1 MCDNFPFFETNFRLV
16 LMKLNNIAALVTLA
30 MIANSC
36 GEKKSSDT
44 ESPVDSMAISYSIL
58 KTLPHHTDA
67 FTEGL
72 TIHNNKIY
80 ESTGQNGKSWV
91 AEVDPGSGNHDKKI
105 ILSDSYF
112 GEGMTILNNK
122 LYYLTWQTKIGFI
135 YDART
140 YKQIGEFNYNTEGWG
155 LTHNDKEL
163 IMSDGTDKIYF
174 LDSAKLTV
182 TRTISVTDNG
192 TRVKNLNEL
201 EFANGYLFANVYET
215 SRIVKID
222 PSTGKVVGRL
232 DLTTIVEEIKRMYQN
247 TAELN
252 GIAYDKNSNAF
263 LVTGKLWPKSYLIR
277 LQQPGS

>member
-1 MCDNFPFFETNFRLV
+1 MRLKYLAVILV
-16 LMKLNNIAALVTLA
+16 LPFIA
-30 MIANSC
+30 ISC
-36 GEKKSSDT
+36 GEKKNSAS
-44 ESPVDSMAISYSIL
+44 ESPVDSMAITYTIL
-58 KTLPHHTDA
+58 KTLPHYTDA
-67 FTEGL
+67 YTEGL
-72 TIHNNKIY
+72 TIHNGKLY

-105 ILSDSYF
+105 ILDSRYF

-135 YDART
+135 YDAKT

-155 LTHNDKEL
+155 MTHNNKDL
-163 IMSDGTDKIYF
+163 IMSDGSEKIYF
-174 LDSAKLTV
+174 LDSTKLAV
-182 TRTISVTDNG
+182 TRTITVTDNSA
-192 TRVKNLNEL
+192 RVKNLNEL
-201 EFANGYLFANVYET
+201 EWVNGYIFANIYET

-232 DLTTIVEEIKRMYQN
+232 DLSTIVEEIKRMYQN

-252 GIAYDKNSNAF
+252 GIAYDKNSNAL

-277 LQQPGS
+277 LHQAGV